1 MRFSNTLLTLALS
14 LPLAYADNLI
24 TFIPQ
29 DDQARIIYFTSNP
42 GYAII
47 PDLYAPAGKTV
58 SVTLPHGW
66 QGNFKAPH
74 AGADKNANWILGE
87 VAFQGGDDH
96 KLISYDVSAI
106 VNQTDG
112 TGIHWLYPTSGNGFK
127 SGCDTFPCNTAYVG
141 SDDVQT
147 RTTYETTL
155 TCLLG

>member
-1 MRFSNTLLTLALS
+1 MRFSNTLFTLALS

-42 GYAII
+42 GCAII

-66 QGNFKAPH
+66 EGNFKAPH

-96 KLISYDVSAI
+96 KLNSYDVSAI
-106 VNQTDG
+106 AFTGCILRAETDLRVDA
-112 TGIHWLYPTSGNGFK
+112 IHSLATLPML
-127 SGCDTFPCNTAYVG
+127 A
-141 SDDVQT
+141 
-147 RTTYETTL
+147 RTMYRHERL
-155 TCLLG
+155 MKRH